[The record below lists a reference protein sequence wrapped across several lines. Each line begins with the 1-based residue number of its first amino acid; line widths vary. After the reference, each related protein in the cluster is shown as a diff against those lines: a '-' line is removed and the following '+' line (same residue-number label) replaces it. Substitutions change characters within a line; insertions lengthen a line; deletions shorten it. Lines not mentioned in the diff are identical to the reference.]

1 MIHKLT
7 KFQKG
12 VWEKIKPLIREEFD
26 SQITFDD
33 ELQIKFD
40 IENGKVII
48 EIFPKDEVLL
58 HVKFESE
65 GFEKY
70 FFNSSNLE
78 SLTEILKKNEYQ

>member
-7 KFQKG
+7 KFQKK
-12 VWEKIKPLIREEFD
+12 VWDKIKPNIKEEYN

-33 ELQIKFD
+33 ELQITFD
-40 IENGKVII
+40 VENGKVSI

-65 GFEKY
+65 GFEKH
-70 FFNSSNLE
+70 FFNSSNLDY
-78 SLTEILKKNEYQ
+78 LIEILKKNEYQ